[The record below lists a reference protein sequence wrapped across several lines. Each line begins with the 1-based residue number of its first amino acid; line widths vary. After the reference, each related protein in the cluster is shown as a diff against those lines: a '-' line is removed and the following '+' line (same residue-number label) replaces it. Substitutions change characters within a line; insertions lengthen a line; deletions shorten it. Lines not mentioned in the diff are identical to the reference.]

1 MRVWGEHEGIL
12 QANLLIMNL
21 IRPMALGLVVTLLAA
36 CDQAPAPPEPTPAP
50 EPAAPAVEQPKV
62 PAQPVEVERTVEAKP
77 EQPPAPPRQEARVR
91 AAPPDKAPEAARVL
105 PKAAQKPAPKVEPPP
120 ADKLDLRLPDE
131 LVQRL
136 EEKVRELEQ
145 ANLELQR
152 VEKMKSDF
160 VILAGHELRTPL
172 TVVYGYLQILMA
184 DRSIP
189 GSAEQEGTPKHL
201 MRRVFEAVERL
212 SQVIQDILN
221 VSLIDANRLDLA
233 HEPVFLN
240 STIQSVLHNLR
251 SFGSKRDVTIELG
264 SGLRK
269 LPTIEG
275 DPRRLHQAFWNV
287 ISNAIKYTPD
297 GGSITIDGEVIDNT
311 VHIWVKDTGVGIP
324 PEELSRI
331 FGRFYVLE
339 DVAYHRSSKTDFK
352 GGGLGLG
359 LAVSKGIIEAH
370 EGKIWAESQGYDETA
385 LPGTTM
391 HILLPLGN
399 PFSGP
404 KTAS

>member
-1 MRVWGEHEGIL
+1 
-12 QANLLIMNL
+12 
-21 IRPMALGLVVTLLAA
+21 
-36 CDQAPAPPEPTPAP
+36 
-50 EPAAPAVEQPKV
+50 
-62 PAQPVEVERTVEAKP
+62 
-77 EQPPAPPRQEARVR
+77 
-91 AAPPDKAPEAARVL
+91 
-105 PKAAQKPAPKVEPPP
+105 
-120 ADKLDLRLPDE
+120 
-131 LVQRL
+131 
-136 EEKVRELEQ
+136 
-145 ANLELQR
+145 
-152 VEKMKSDF
+152 
-160 VILAGHELRTPL
+160 
-172 TVVYGYLQILMA
+172 
-184 DRSIP
+184 
-189 GSAEQEGTPKHL
+189 
-201 MRRVFEAVERL
+201 
-212 SQVIQDILN
+212 
-221 VSLIDANRLDLA
+221 
-233 HEPVFLN
+233 VFLN

-297 GGSITIDGEVIDNT
+297 GGSITIDGEVIDST
-311 VHIWVKDTGVGIP
+311 IHIWVKDTGVGIP
-324 PEELSRI
+324 PEELNRI

-391 HILLPLGN
+391 HILLPVGS

-404 KTAS
+404 KAAS